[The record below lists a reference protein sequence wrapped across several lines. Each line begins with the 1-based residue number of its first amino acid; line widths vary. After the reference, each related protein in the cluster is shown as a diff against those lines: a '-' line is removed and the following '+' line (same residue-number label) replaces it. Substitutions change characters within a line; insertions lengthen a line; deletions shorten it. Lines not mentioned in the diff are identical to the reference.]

1 MLTFDL
7 FILGFLA
14 VFIIS
19 GFMMGFIRLICWF
32 FGIVIGVWLAGVY
45 YESVAR
51 WFITYVKTPE
61 NLSRVISF
69 FLIFL
74 LVSKIVS
81 LIFKL
86 LDRLF
91 KILSIIPFTKTLN
104 RLAGLVLGAIEALL
118 ILSVLIFL
126 LSRYSLD
133 PRIDEALKQ
142 SKFAPVIVKF
152 IFPLWP
158 LLPEMIKKIK
168 AII

>member
-1 MLTFDL
+1 VAGWFTAYLQMPA
-7 FILGFLA
+7 IWSRVLA
-14 VFIIS
+14 F
-19 GFMMGFIRLICWF
+19 
-32 FGIVIGVWLAGVY
+32 IVI
-45 YESVAR
+45 
-51 WFITYVKTPE
+51 
-61 NLSRVISF
+61 
-69 FLIFL
+69 FL
-74 LVSKIVS
+74 VVGKIVS

>member
-1 MLTFDL
+1 MPIFDF

-14 VFIIS
+14 IFIIA
-19 GFMMGFIRLICWF
+19 GFIMGFIRLVGCF

-45 YESVAR
+45 YATAAK
-51 WFITYVKTPE
+51 WLITYVQMPE
-61 NLSRVISF
+61 NLSNVISF

-74 LVSKIVS
+74 IVSKIVS
-81 LIFKL
+81 LVFKL
-86 LDRLF
+86 LDRFF

-126 LSRYSLD
+126 LSRYSLGTQ
-133 PRIDEALKQ
+133 IDEALRQ
-142 SKFAPVIVKF
+142 SKFASIIAKF